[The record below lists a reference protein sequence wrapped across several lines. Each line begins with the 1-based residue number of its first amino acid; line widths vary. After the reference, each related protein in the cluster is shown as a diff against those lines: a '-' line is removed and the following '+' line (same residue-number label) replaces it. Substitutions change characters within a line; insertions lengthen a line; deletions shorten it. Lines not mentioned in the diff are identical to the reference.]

1 MFFNKYYDN
10 PKTLHI
16 NTVEPRAYY
25 IPNQSK
31 MNFDFIDARFY
42 SDRFFS
48 LNGQWDFQFY
58 DSVLDVPEN
67 VFKIML
73 ENKIKVPSI
82 WQTEGYDFRQYVN
95 LDYQIPFDPP
105 YVPTENPCGV
115 YKKRF
120 KFDKKFEKAYLNFEG
135 IDSCFYVW
143 LNGNFIG
150 FSQVSHCTSEF
161 DISSNIIDG
170 ENEITVIVL
179 KWCCGTYFECQD
191 KFRES
196 GIFRDVYILNRPEGH
211 IKDFKIETKLNDDL
225 SISQVNIDVC
235 GYDKSIYY
243 SFEDFDGNII
253 SEGNVLNENIDF
265 EIHNPKLWQAEK
277 PNLYLLHLNCSD
289 EWISTY
295 VGIRKV
301 ETKKGVLYVNNR
313 PILIKGVN
321 RHDSN
326 PIKGAAVD
334 FEDIMLD
341 LRLMKQHNINAIR
354 TAHYP
359 NSPYFPTLCDYYG
372 FYLMAEA
379 DLETHGVRKI
389 FPPYNQFSLLN
400 DNPEYLDVFLDRQKL
415 LVARDKNHPS
425 ILFWSIG
432 NESGFGD
439 NVEECAKYLK
449 TTDPTRL
456 VHYESLYFGEEK
468 TPDFLNLDFKS
479 YMYPRFERIYEY
491 FSEQEKIEPL
501 ARKPMILCEYGHC
514 MGNGPGDFEDY
525 FQEFLKYPG
534 FCGGFVW
541 EWCDHAV
548 YDGKTA
554 DGKERYLY
562 GGDFGEKLHDGNY
575 CVDGLVYPNRKPSN
589 SLRELKN
596 VYRPARINFINGTF
610 RITNICD
617 FSNLSEMLYI
627 KYEIKQ
633 NGLLKEKGV
642 LKNIDCAPHDT
653 VDMKLSLPKDLNEDT
668 YIKFDF
674 YTCDAIG
681 LVPAD
686 TNVGFEQIK
695 LSSKELNPDFSSSG
709 NVYYSKCNND
719 IIVSGKDFEYIFD
732 ARKAVF
738 KTMIRKSKSI
748 LLKPMEFNI
757 WRAPTDNDVIIKK
770 DWLRAR
776 YDDMFVNVYSVDVEK
791 TEDEIVIINTHIS
804 LVATAIQKIAD
815 IKALWKISGDGSVKF
830 ESTVQ
835 KNQQLPRFPRFG
847 IRLFID
853 KNYEQVSYF
862 GKGPYEAYID
872 KQQASYYDCFDSS
885 VTEMHEDYIK
895 PQENGSHIGTTYCK
909 LFSDCKDGI
918 TFEAINNPFSFNV
931 SHYTQ
936 ENLEKTRHNYELI
949 EDPYTVCC
957 IDYSQDGIGS
967 QSCGPCLL
975 GKYELN
981 EEKFDFCF
989 LMKFN

>member
-1 MFFNKYYDN
+1 M
-10 PKTLHI
+10 
-16 NTVEPRAYY
+16 
-25 IPNQSK
+25 
-31 MNFDFIDARFY
+31 
-42 SDRFFS
+42 
-48 LNGQWDFQFY
+48 
-58 DSVLDVPEN
+58 
-67 VFKIML
+67 
-73 ENKIKVPSI
+73 
-82 WQTEGYDFRQYVN
+82 
-95 LDYQIPFDPP
+95 
-105 YVPTENPCGV
+105 
-115 YKKRF
+115 
-120 KFDKKFEKAYLNFEG
+120 
-135 IDSCFYVW
+135 
-143 LNGNFIG
+143 
-150 FSQVSHCTSEF
+150 
-161 DISSNIIDG
+161 
-170 ENEITVIVL
+170 
-179 KWCCGTYFECQD
+179 
-191 KFRES
+191 
-196 GIFRDVYILNRPEGH
+196 
-211 IKDFKIETKLNDDL
+211 
-225 SISQVNIDVC
+225 
-235 GYDKSIYY
+235 
-243 SFEDFDGNII
+243 
-253 SEGNVLNENIDF
+253 
-265 EIHNPKLWQAEK
+265 
-277 PNLYLLHLNCSD
+277 HLNCSD

-295 VGIRKV
+295 IGIRKV

-439 NVEECAKYLK
+439 NIEECAKYLK
-449 TTDPTRL
+449 ATDPTRL

-468 TPDFLNLDFKS
+468 TPDFSNLDFKS
-479 YMYPRFERIYEY
+479 YMYPRFEKIYEY
-491 FSEQEKIEPL
+491 FSEQEKIEPS

-525 FQEFLKYPG
+525 FQEFLQRPG

-674 YTCDAIG
+674 YHT
-681 LVPAD
+681 
-686 TNVGFEQIK
+686 
-695 LSSKELNPDFSSSG
+695 EL
-709 NVYYSKCNND
+709 
-719 IIVSGKDFEYIFD
+719 
-732 ARKAVF
+732 
-738 KTMIRKSKSI
+738 
-748 LLKPMEFNI
+748 
-757 WRAPTDNDVIIKK
+757 
-770 DWLRAR
+770 WLR
-776 YDDMFVNVYSVDVEK
+776 Y
-791 TEDEIVIINTHIS
+791 
-804 LVATAIQKIAD
+804 
-815 IKALWKISGDGSVKF
+815 
-830 ESTVQ
+830 
-835 KNQQLPRFPRFG
+835 
-847 IRLFID
+847 
-853 KNYEQVSYF
+853 
-862 GKGPYEAYID
+862 
-872 KQQASYYDCFDSS
+872 
-885 VTEMHEDYIK
+885 
-895 PQENGSHIGTTYCK
+895 
-909 LFSDCKDGI
+909 
-918 TFEAINNPFSFNV
+918 
-931 SHYTQ
+931 
-936 ENLEKTRHNYELI
+936 
-949 EDPYTVCC
+949 
-957 IDYSQDGIGS
+957 
-967 QSCGPCLL
+967 
-975 GKYELN
+975 
-981 EEKFDFCF
+981 
-989 LMKFN
+989 